1 MQVAAKTYPYSSM
14 KYRFLVLAL
23 LCSLALAGSA
33 LAQAPKKKDEKKA
46 PAPKSAADLANDA
59 FNKARS
65 EAGAKDQAR
74 FQKVIGA
81 GMAYIV
87 QHPTHGQVNTAV
99 NNLAFYGN
107 GIDKKTGAALRISYL
122 SNLKLE
128 VANQKFKE
136 GVSDNTKAAL
146 AALEA
151 AIADFEVREVINR
164 ENLVAFREKI
174 DELAAAPGGNRFLVD
189 RERSYLHLIALSAP
203 PARAEDLAK
212 KLLAH
217 KEKAVKDMGRE
228 ELNILEVKK
237 EPYALKFTGL
247 DGKETDFA
255 QLRGKVV
262 ALYFWNSTNK
272 GSTDRLAQLLQIHSA
287 YKKRGFELVTVA
299 TDKEEDR
306 EKLKKFV
313 KDNRVNVPIYYDGK
327 IYKNDFSPK
336 LNVYGIPR
344 LMVFDQKGML
354 LTTIQG
360 GPVGRLQADLPQN
373 QLEGTIKKMLNIK

>member
-1 MQVAAKTYPYSSM
+1 MQVVAKIYPSCSM
-14 KYRFLVLAL
+14 KYRLPILTL
-23 LCSLALAGSA
+23 ICSLAFAGGA
-33 LAQAPKKKDEKKA
+33 FAQAPQKKDEKKA
-46 PAPKSAADLANDA
+46 PAPKSAADLANDD
-59 FNKARS
+59 FNKARN
-65 EAGAKDQAR
+65 EPGAKDQAR

-81 GMAYIV
+81 GIAYLV

-107 GIDKKTGAALRISYL
+107 GIDKKTGAALRVSYL

-136 GVSDNTKAAL
+136 GVSDNAKAAL

-164 ENLVAFREKI
+164 DNLAAFREKI
-174 DELAAAPGGNRFLVD
+174 DELAAAPGGARFLVD
-189 RERSYLHLIALSAP
+189 RERSYLHLITLSAP
-203 PARAEDLAK
+203 GPRAEEQAK
-212 KLLAH
+212 KLLEH

-237 EPYALKFTGL
+237 EPFALKFTGL

-262 ALYFWNSTNK
+262 ALYFWASTNK
-272 GSTDRLAQLLQIHSA
+272 GSTDRLEQLRMLHSD
-287 YKKRGFELVTVA
+287 YKKKGFELVTVSC
-299 TDKEEDR
+299 DKAEDR
-306 EKLKKFV
+306 EKLQKFV
-313 KDNRVNVPIYYDGK
+313 KDNRVNVPIHYDGNV
-327 IYKNDFSPK
+327 YKNSFGPK
-336 LNVYGIPR
+336 LNVYGVPR
-344 LMVFDQKGML
+344 LMVFDQKGIL
-354 LTTIQG
+354 QTTIQG

-373 QLEGTIKKMLNIK
+373 QLEGTIKRLLNIK